1 MMRASLVTTNE
12 RLRNRHRAAAPRAA
26 RFAGGAEKPA
36 TGLRLVPRR
45 LRFVAAAARLVAARL
60 RQATCRRSGLAGQV
74 PTYLA
79 KQIDEF
85 KRGARPHP
93 LPIPALADRLS
104 DASVEALGAYF
115 GKLDP

>member
-1 MMRASLVTTNE
+1 MQVNVMGLSAKDVDDIAAYFAAQCAKPARFPSDPTPQSLALGAETAKQ
-12 RLRNRHRAAAPRAA
+12 LGCAACHAESFRGSGDAPR
-26 RFAGGAEKPA
+26 
-36 TGLRLVPRR
+36 
-45 LRFVAAAARLVAARL
+45 
-60 RQATCRRSGLAGQV
+60 LAGQV

-93 LPIPALADRLS
+93 LPIPALADRLP

-115 GKLDP
+115 GKLRP